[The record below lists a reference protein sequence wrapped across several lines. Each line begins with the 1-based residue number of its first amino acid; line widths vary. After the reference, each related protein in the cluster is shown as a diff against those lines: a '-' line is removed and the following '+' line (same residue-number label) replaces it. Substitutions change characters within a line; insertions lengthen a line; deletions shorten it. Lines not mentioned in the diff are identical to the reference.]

1 MRVSHCNRRSH
12 CALLGSFAPA
22 ALARCVLTPHRM
34 DRAVFSAVG
43 CVLAMVL
50 WTGSSVAAPSSMDAF
65 VAEVLRNNP
74 SLSARTLARAA
85 VDREAS
91 AAGFWPDPSVA
102 VMLDNVPEREGGE
115 MPMVRYQVSQ
125 MFPWPGKLDLMQ
137 RAVARRGDRAQAD
150 TETRRLEL
158 VFDARRAYLMLA
170 LNAQR
175 REINRGS
182 KRLLD
187 IVQRAALARYGAG
200 VGDHH
205 DVSRS
210 QVERNALD
218 LATIDLDGERSASLA
233 MMNALRNKSS
243 DTPIADPVV
252 SKNGEPALPQ
262 RRKLEALALARR
274 PELKRMRAMQRE
286 EGAMAAL
293 ARRERYPDLM
303 TSVWYNQMLGA
314 PDSAGVMVGATL
326 PVFGAR
332 KQNRL
337 ASAAE
342 LRSQSADRDAQAMRA
357 MIRFEVADASRK
369 VRTAAKTLA
378 FLREVAQKRAEDSF
392 QSAIAGY
399 GTGTLD
405 IVGVLDAWRALQ
417 AVELARAEASVMHS
431 MAWAELERAVG
442 SRVGRGVR

>member
-1 MRVSHCNRRSH
+1 MNRTV
-12 CALLGSFAPA
+12 FAA
-22 ALARCVLTPHRM
+22 
-34 DRAVFSAVG
+34 FG
-43 CVLAMVL
+43 CVLALVL
-50 WTGSSVAAPSSMDAF
+50 WTAPTIAAPSAMEAF

-91 AAGFWPDPSVA
+91 AAGFWPDPAVA

-115 MPMVRYQVSQ
+115 MPMVRYQLSQ
-125 MFPWPGKLDLMQ
+125 MFPWPGKLDLM
-137 RAVARRGDRAQAD
+137 RAAVARRGDRAQAD
-150 TETRRLEL
+150 TDTRRLEL

-182 KRLLD
+182 KSLLD

-218 LATIDLDGERSASLA
+218 LAAIDLDGERSAVLA
-233 MMNALRNKSS
+233 MMNALRNKRS
-243 DTPIADPVV
+243 DAAIADPILA
-252 SKNGEPALPQ
+252 KDDEPALP
-262 RRKLEALALARR
+262 RARKLEALALARR

-293 ARRERYPDLM
+293 ARRERYPDIM

-314 PDSAGVMVGATL
+314 PDSGGVMVGAAL

-337 ASAAE
+337 AGAAD
-342 LRSQSADRDAQAMRA
+342 LRSQSVDRDAQAMRA
-357 MIRFEVADASRK
+357 MIRFEVADAARK

-378 FLREVAQKRAEDSF
+378 FLRDVAQKRAQDSF
-392 QSAIAGY
+392 QSGIAGY
-399 GTGTLD
+399 GAGTLD

-417 AVELARAEASVMHS
+417 AVELARAEANVMHS

-442 SRVGRGVR
+442 SRVGKGVR